1 MGCVCRA
8 VVWADSLGST
18 VTSASVTTLFLNR
31 RSRSSSDEHLGLR
44 SRKALGSGL
53 PTPPHK
59 FYVGGGQ
66 RSMLGRWILKVR
78 RGRWDTGP

>member
-8 VVWADSLGST
+8 VVWTDSLGNM

-59 FYVGGGQ
+59 FYVGVGAEVHAG
-66 RSMLGRWILKVR
+66 KV
-78 RGRWDTGP
+78 DPQD